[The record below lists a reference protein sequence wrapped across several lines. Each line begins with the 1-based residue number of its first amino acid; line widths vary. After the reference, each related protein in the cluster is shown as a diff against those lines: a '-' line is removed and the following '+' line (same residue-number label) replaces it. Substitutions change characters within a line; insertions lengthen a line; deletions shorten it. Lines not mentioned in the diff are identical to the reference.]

1 MTAVAVSRSSCFNVV
16 LGVFVV
22 VIAGQ
27 DGCVR
32 NSPFGKK
39 SIRDS
44 GVFDNLFHVVRGFD
58 EITVAIM

>member
-1 MTAVAVSRSSCFNVV
+1 MTAVAVSRSSCFSVV
-16 LGVFVV
+16 LGVF